1 MAGEPLNFVVRYKA
15 ELLETLAIVLAT
27 LLSYLLARA
36 LQLAE
41 PFWSVI
47 TAAMVARLTAR
58 VAVYAAAYRL
68 AATLAGA
75 LYGLLLAFARPTGL
89 PEPLLL
95 VLLVAPLALL
105 AVLQPR
111 LRAALIAGIIVFS
124 AAAHLDTPTAP
135 AIARITE
142 VGLGAV
148 VAAAIS
154 VVFGLLFKL
163 PPRKTRSGAG
173 NP

>member
-1 MAGEPLNFVVRYKA
+1 MSFFARYKA

-27 LLSYLLARA
+27 LSSYLIARA
-36 LQLAE
+36 LNLAE
-41 PFWSVI
+41 PFWAVI
-47 TAAMVARLTAR
+47 TTAIVARLTAR

-75 LYGLLLAFARPTGL
+75 LYGFLLAFARPSGL
-89 PEPLLL
+89 PEPFLLA
-95 VLLVAPLALL
+95 LLVAPLGLL
-105 AVLQPR
+105 AVFQTK

-124 AAAHLDTPTAP
+124 AAAHLDTPIAP
-135 AIARITE
+135 ALARIME

-154 VVFGLLFKL
+154 VLFGLIFTL
-163 PPRKTRSGAG
+163 PPRKTRPGAG

>member
-1 MAGEPLNFVVRYKA
+1 MSFFARYKA

-27 LLSYLLARA
+27 LSSYLIARA
-36 LQLAE
+36 LNLAE
-41 PFWSVI
+41 PFWAVI
-47 TAAMVARLTAR
+47 TAAIVARLTAR

-75 LYGLLLAFARPTGL
+75 FYGLLLAFARPSGS

-95 VLLVAPLALL
+95 VLLVAPLGLL
-105 AVLQPR
+105 AVFQPK

-124 AAAHLDTPTAP
+124 AAAHLDTPIAP
-135 AIARITE
+135 ALARIME

-154 VVFGLLFKL
+154 VLFGLIFTL
-163 PPRKTRSGAG
+163 PPRKTRPGAG

>member
-1 MAGEPLNFVVRYKA
+1 MRYKA
-15 ELLETLAIVLAT
+15 ELLETLSIVLAT
-27 LLSYLLARA
+27 LLSYLIANA
-36 LQLAE
+36 LGLAE
-41 PFWSVI
+41 PFWAVI
-47 TAAMVARLTAR
+47 TAAIVARLTAR
-58 VAVYAAAYRL
+58 TAMLAALYRL

-75 LYGLLLAFARPTGL
+75 AFGLALALTRPSGL

-95 VLLVAPLALL
+95 VLLVGPLALL
-105 AVLQPR
+105 AVFQPR

-124 AAAHLDTPTAP
+124 AAAHAGSP
-135 AIARITE
+135 AGAAVARIAE

-148 VAAAIS
+148 VAAVIS
-154 VVFGLLFKL
+154 VLFGSIFTL